1 MTSERPPESAGGSQR
16 SRSASGE
23 RLRLYCRS
31 RGADGGPEAAQ
42 GRGGQGGAWVPVRG
56 AECTRGA
63 GAGPPPGRQEKQGRE
78 GQSGR
83 RERGRSSRDWVD
95 DGGRGTGGIVAW
107 GLSGR
112 RVEGTASEGTGMD
125 ERQWVV
131 GASG

>member
-56 AECTRGA
+56 AGCTRGGGGVLSTPSEAGEA
-63 GAGPPPGRQEKQGRE
+63 GA
-78 GQSGR
+78 
-83 RERGRSSRDWVD
+83 RGSV
-95 DGGRGTGGIVAW
+95 GE
-107 GLSGR
+107 
-112 RVEGTASEGTGMD
+112 EGTRAFIKGLG
-125 ERQWVV
+125 
-131 GASG
+131 G